1 MMNVIPPH
9 AELSPTPSTVCFSE
23 ESHALFGLCHCC
35 SSVPSY
41 LADCAHMKGLFVFAI
56 DQAHKKD
63 IDRRRVLSTSYTMW
77 DCLSDVSLICVI
89 CLLQH
94 KYMDVLVQKLVYD
107 DKNKAQRTFCDYVN
121 GF

>member
-1 MMNVIPPH
+1 
-9 AELSPTPSTVCFSE
+9 
-23 ESHALFGLCHCC
+23 
-35 SSVPSY
+35 
-41 LADCAHMKGLFVFAI
+41 MKGLFVFAI

-63 IDRRRVLSTSYTMW
+63 IDRRVLSTSYTMW
-77 DCLSDVSLICVI
+77 DCLSDVSLVCVI

-107 DKNKAQRTFCDYVN
+107 DKNKAQTTFCDYVN